1 MLKAM
6 DRTVSQTA
14 RVLGVGILQV
24 KKWAWLF
31 KEHLGGNANPA
42 KDRARTFTD
51 GDVLALIYVAMHWE
65 EEPDIEAI
73 RIGLNRENHYEDGY
87 REMLYRNTPILQE
100 PPDDLDE
107 TWRHGILLNGGSVNE
122 FLELARNYR
131 QTAEAILDSAL
142 KSGEPR
148 EWGYPVLFAY
158 RHTLELYLKI
168 IGDIEEDTHSLS
180 GCVRLVEK
188 HHGQKIGSPVREW
201 IMEFD
206 SIDPVGTA
214 FRYADDQKRTLSH
227 AEFWVDF
234 AQLRYAM
241 ELVFKMLD
249 SAILRVGASGRPPRT
264 KRETRSRKK

>member
-1 MLKAM
+1 M
-6 DRTVSQTA
+6 DRSVSQAA
-14 RVLGVGILQV
+14 RILGADVLQV

-31 KEHLGGNANPA
+31 KEYLSPGANPA
-42 KDRARTFTD
+42 KGRRRAFTD
-51 GDVLALIYVAMHWE
+51 ADVLVLIYVAMHWE
-65 EEPDIEAI
+65 DDPDMEAI
-73 RIGLNRENHYEDGY
+73 QIGLNCENHHEDGY
-87 REMLYRNTPILQE
+87 REMLYRHTALLQE
-100 PPDDLDE
+100 PPDGLDE
-107 TWRHGILLNGGSVNE
+107 TWKHGVFLNGGSVNE

-168 IGDIEEDTHSLS
+168 IGEIEEETHSLKD
-180 GCVRLVEK
+180 CVRLVEK

-206 SIDPVGTA
+206 SIDPIGTA
-214 FRYADDQKRTLSH
+214 FRYADDQKKTLSH

-249 SAILRVGASGRPPRT
+249 SAILRVGASGRPPRR
-264 KRETRSRKK
+264 KRKKRQP